1 MTVTRRDHVT
11 MIAPL
16 LTIVLTLTSQTLAE
30 FELVILHTNDV
41 HARFEQTNRFS
52 AACSAD
58 DAAANNC
65 YGGVARRYTAVEELR
80 QQKPNNTIL
89 LDAGDQFQGTLWFS
103 EYQGRAT
110 SYFMNLLGYDAMV
123 SHTMRLLPLTQRLVT
138 ADCAGHLC
146 CCFCGSVSLSRRHV
160 FFLLQ
165 CSLHRV
171 GG

>member
-1 MTVTRRDHVT
+1 

-123 SHTMRLLPLTQRLVT
+123 SHTDSYYVSSPLTQRLVT

-146 CCFCGSVSLSRRHV
+146 CCFCGGVSLSRRHV
-160 FFLLQ
+160 FF
-165 CSLHRV
+165 CCNV
-171 GG
+171 VYTE